1 MGKGITSDEI
11 PTGGGGKNFIRHI
24 RLRDDG
30 ESCRLWIL
38 TEHTDIFWER
48 FHRNMVRVDGT
59 LKYRGMKVCVNSA
72 FGQACDL
79 CDEGDNAGTQF
90 LVWAYELQHFYPEK
104 PDKIETKKVKIGGAT
119 FYMEEV
125 NEPRLMRYSIMHRGG
140 IKSRAERHGT
150 VLDRQ
155 FEWIRTGEAGSKKPS
170 YTLDP
175 LDKEKMP
182 KEIKA
187 LIDELPDLEDVA
199 LGKVDTI
206 DGESKEESNNRAV
219 REVSE
224 DDEEPNEFVKESS
237 VKKEERPTR
246 EVEEDD
252 DDDNGENPFG

>member
-1 MGKGITSDEI
+1 MGTGITSDDI

-24 RLRDDG
+24 RLRADG

-48 FHRNMVRVDGT
+48 FHRNMIDG
-59 LKYRGMKVCVNSA
+59 KYRGMKVCVNSA

-150 VLDRQ
+150 VLDRS
-155 FEWIRTGEAGSKKPS
+155 FEWIRTGEVGSKKPS

-175 LDKEKMP
+175 LDKEKM
-182 KEIKA
+182 
-187 LIDELPDLEDVA
+187 
-199 LGKVDTI
+199 
-206 DGESKEESNNRAV
+206 
-219 REVSE
+219 
-224 DDEEPNEFVKESS
+224 
-237 VKKEERPTR
+237 
-246 EVEEDD
+246 
-252 DDDNGENPFG
+252 